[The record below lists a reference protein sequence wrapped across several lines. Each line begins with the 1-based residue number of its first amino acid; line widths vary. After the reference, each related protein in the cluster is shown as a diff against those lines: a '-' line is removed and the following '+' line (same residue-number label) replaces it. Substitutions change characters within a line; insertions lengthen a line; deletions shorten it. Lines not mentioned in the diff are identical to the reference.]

1 MTSGLASAL
10 RGFLRF
16 TIAGVLA
23 ATAIGKL
30 LDVPGFA
37 RVLGTYRAF
46 SDGLLLPLAWSI
58 PAGELALAAWLVA
71 GRRLYSAAL
80 ASAAVHAVYAAWSAV
95 AIARGLKLDNCGCF
109 GVFLARPLNWGTVA
123 EDGVMVILSFVLAG
137 VARGKR

>member
-1 MTSGLASAL
+1 MTPGLAKAL

-16 TIAGVLA
+16 AIALVLA

-58 PAGELALAAWLVA
+58 PAAELALAAWLVT
-71 GRRLYSAAL
+71 GRRLYGAAL
-80 ASAAVHAVYAAWSAV
+80 ASAAMHAVYAAWSAV

-123 EDGVMVILSFVLAG
+123 EDGAMVIFSAALAG
-137 VARGKR
+137 LARRRR